1 MIVKGGGR
9 LSSMRQSLERGGKE
23 RVGAVSFEDGREGH
37 NPFYRD
43 GGGEGRRSSEVT
55 VDNGG
60 EH

>member
-1 MIVKGGGR
+1 
-9 LSSMRQSLERGGKE
+9 MRQSLERGGKE

-43 GGGEGRRSSEVT
+43 GGGEGRRSSEVM